1 MVLGGVVLSR
11 DFEPEFLR
19 QVREYR
25 DANHMHSELKWQKTS
40 NSKLV
45 AYQRFVDLLFENQ
58 RSIYFKA
65 IIVDTHQMDN
75 QKYNKGSKELGFY
88 KMMYQLLLHSFGQV
102 LGRSDRCL
110 VTLDQRTTQ
119 RYKLSTLDVIL
130 NKGLRKKY
138 GFKHDPVRH
147 VQAMDSA
154 NSDLIQL
161 ADVLMGA
168 VGFQAN
174 DDDRRPGASAAK
186 IALANY
192 IARRA
197 RLLHLRQSTPKSL
210 MHFSL
215 WYFQFSVGSKEK

>member
-1 MVLGGVVLSR
+1 
-11 DFEPEFLR
+11 
-19 QVREYR
+19 
-25 DANHMHSELKWQKTS
+25 
-40 NSKLV
+40 
-45 AYQRFVDLLFENQ
+45 
-58 RSIYFKA
+58 
-65 IIVDTHQMDN
+65 MDN

-88 KMMYQLLLHSFGQV
+88 KMLYQLLLNSFGQV
-102 LGRSDRCL
+102 LRRNDRCL

-119 RYKLSTLDVIL
+119 RYKLSTLAVIL

-138 GFKHDPVRH
+138 GFTHDPVRH

-154 NSDLIQL
+154 NCDLIQL

-174 DDDRRPGASAAK
+174 DDDRRPGASTAK

-197 RLLHLRQSTPKSL
+197 RLLHLRQSTPKAL
-210 MHFSL
+210 THFAL
-215 WYFQFSVGSKEK
+215 WYFQFSVGSKRK